1 MRHDEFDRILDECLD
16 RVARGG
22 TVAQCLTAH
31 PQHASRLE
39 PLLRVAIQSREVCDF
54 VPSSEATERARTR
67 LRMAIA
73 SRDIAQ
79 AARRRPSLLD
89 RLTASPLPLAAV
101 ASLAVIGLTIL
112 LVAFPLSPDRTA
124 PPATVPPD
132 SVDGITPQDGA
143 TEPSEPPP
151 TEPEGPTEPA
161 SGQDVIAAVS
171 HPNGNYIFYLSDAPN
186 DIADF
191 ESLTITIESI
201 DLKPRNSGPWIRII
215 PTETTADLALLQG
228 DRAQEM
234 WRGVVPEGEYTT
246 VFVNVSAIDGIL
258 SRSGTSADVTLPSD
272 KLHITTDFAV
282 HRDAVAEF
290 VFDITVRKTGGAE
303 QQSRYALS
311 PQADES
317 GVGRPIHVV
326 QPTVPA
332 EDTPGQQQGSMGDA
346 GTGEDHRPDGKA
358 PGPEQGQDI
367 GRQRDD
373 IDTAETP

>member
-73 SRDIAQ
+73 SRDIAR

-132 SVDGITPQDGA
+132 SVDGITPPDGA

-215 PTETTADLALLQG
+215 
-228 DRAQEM
+228 
-234 WRGVVPEGEYTT
+234 
-246 VFVNVSAIDGIL
+246 
-258 SRSGTSADVTLPSD
+258 
-272 KLHITTDFAV
+272 
-282 HRDAVAEF
+282 
-290 VFDITVRKTGGAE
+290 
-303 QQSRYALS
+303 
-311 PQADES
+311 
-317 GVGRPIHVV
+317 
-326 QPTVPA
+326 
-332 EDTPGQQQGSMGDA
+332 
-346 GTGEDHRPDGKA
+346 
-358 PGPEQGQDI
+358 
-367 GRQRDD
+367 
-373 IDTAETP
+373 